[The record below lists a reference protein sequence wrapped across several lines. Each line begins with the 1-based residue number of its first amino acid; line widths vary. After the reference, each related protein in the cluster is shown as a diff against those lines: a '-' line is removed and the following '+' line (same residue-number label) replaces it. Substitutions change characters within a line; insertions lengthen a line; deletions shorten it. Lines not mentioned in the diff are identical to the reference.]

1 MLYTCL
7 SKHTS
12 YMAILRVYK
21 RNSTFMDITRLIE
34 NLSQLGL
41 TNALEKYYNKPVER
55 ETKSIVAGPSFL
67 QFLDN
72 LFKIH
77 ITPGDIIELE
87 YGSSIKYYMLS
98 TTGTWDEILKLI

>member
-1 MLYTCL
+1 
-7 SKHTS
+7 
-12 YMAILRVYK
+12 MAILRVYK
-21 RNSTFMDITRLIE
+21 RNSTFMDITQLIE

-77 ITPGDIIELE
+77 ITPGDVIELE
-87 YGSSIKYYMLS
+87 YGNNIKYYMLS
-98 TTGTWDEILKLI
+98 TTGTWDEILKLN

>member
-1 MLYTCL
+1 
-7 SKHTS
+7 
-12 YMAILRVYK
+12 MAILRVYK
-21 RNSTFMDITRLIE
+21 RNSIFMDITQLIE

-41 TNALEKYYNKPVER
+41 TNALEKYFNKPIER

-72 LFKIH
+72 LFKTH

-87 YGSSIKYYMLS
+87 YGNSIKYYMLS
-98 TTGTWDEILKLI
+98 TSGTWDEILKLN

>member
-1 MLYTCL
+1 
-7 SKHTS
+7 
-12 YMAILRVYK
+12 MAILRVYK
-21 RNSTFMDITRLIE
+21 RNSTFMDITQLIE

-41 TNALEKYYNKPVER
+41 TNALKKYFNNPIEI

-72 LFKIH
+72 LFKTH

-87 YGSSIKYYMLS
+87 YGNNIKYYMLS
-98 TTGTWDEILKLI
+98 MTGTWDEILKLN